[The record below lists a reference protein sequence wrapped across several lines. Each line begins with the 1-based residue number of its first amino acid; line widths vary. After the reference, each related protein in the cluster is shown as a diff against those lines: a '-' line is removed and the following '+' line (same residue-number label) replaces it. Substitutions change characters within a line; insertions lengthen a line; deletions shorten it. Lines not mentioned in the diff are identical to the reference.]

1 MSSIRRVLR
10 VFLASPGDLT
20 EERKAIRQ
28 VVDEYNESLAD
39 NFGYHIEL
47 LGWEDTVAGYGRPQH
62 IINEE
67 VDRCDM
73 FLGMIWKRWGT
84 PPDQDG
90 RFSSG
95 FQEEYEHSIA
105 RRERSKSPDISLFIK
120 HVPDDLI
127 ADPGDDL
134 KRVLEFREKI
144 TSEKRLLFQN
154 FSGTLDLAKLAR
166 KCIYAYVLRIKDAD
180 QSLEFGRTSSRRPQ
194 SDSDA
199 NTVEKRSDRS
209 PVSAAGFEFLENLV
223 VQLREETSLRRVSAA
238 DVARFRLLAN
248 SLSKSG
254 NHEMYVGVHD
264 LNILYLARSSG
275 LTLGDREVLY
285 LARLALQNIDH
296 ENAPF
301 WCWYSIAKKQAS
313 SFDIPVLSSL
323 YGATDEEKIG
333 AIRVLTALGRHLPEQ
348 VGEFGRRSIVDSWFS
363 ERASVRLKSS
373 ALTYLSKCGLQDDY
387 PTIKEE
393 YDRSEQGT
401 SRAALECMIA
411 ICLRAGPHSM
421 AHELVLSSQFESL
434 GEDTL
439 TAALESLKEL
449 PNEALTAGLDHRNP
463 QVRMRTLR
471 LLLQRRHLT
480 QEMAEKLCTD
490 VDPLVRHKAILTL
503 TRLGRSF
510 AIHEVREM
518 LTAPEIVGTGRKLFE
533 QHVIRILRTYSEDR
547 LTTEIGKSFLD
558 DTAYFVRA
566 EKYSPNHVEELRH
579 HVDDEFR
586 TYFRE
591 RIRRMESLYRDMPGS
606 SGILKGTRDLEH
618 YYRRKLTR
626 QGLDVLCRL
635 NHRADLN
642 RIRENLE
649 TDHSGMSTEDAKYM
663 KKQGEWSDISRLS
676 NAVLAN
682 YDLHREVATSLLH
695 ISHGRPVSDL
705 FSLDLP
711 AVMLVNIVTACP
723 DSRFTEIT
731 ADALLKLLGHD
742 SLEVRRETAL
752 KAVVTLPRKR
762 LKSILDQYIG
772 TRTSHHYNVIYWL
785 DLGVSAPQKDAR
797 TVARAART

>member
-39 NFGYHIEL
+39 HFGYHIEL

-95 FQEEYEHSIA
+95 FQEEYERSIA
-105 RRERSKSPDISLFIK
+105 RRERSKSPEISLFIK

-154 FSGTLDLAKLAR
+154 FSGILDLAKLAR
-166 KCIYAYVLRIKDAD
+166 KCINAYVLRIKDAD

-209 PVSAAGFEFLENLV
+209 PVSAEGFEFLENLV

-313 SFDIPVLSSL
+313 SSTAPRTRKKSTAWIPVAASL

-333 AIRVLTALGRHLPEQ
+333 AIRVLTALGRHLPERW
-348 VGEFGRRSIVDSWFS
+348 RRVANLEGDLLSI
-363 ERASVRLKSS
+363 
-373 ALTYLSKCGLQDDY
+373 
-387 PTIKEE
+387 
-393 YDRSEQGT
+393 
-401 SRAALECMIA
+401 
-411 ICLRAGPHSM
+411 
-421 AHELVLSSQFESL
+421 
-434 GEDTL
+434 
-439 TAALESLKEL
+439 
-449 PNEALTAGLDHRNP
+449 
-463 QVRMRTLR
+463 
-471 LLLQRRHLT
+471 
-480 QEMAEKLCTD
+480 
-490 VDPLVRHKAILTL
+490 
-503 TRLGRSF
+503 
-510 AIHEVREM
+510 
-518 LTAPEIVGTGRKLFE
+518 
-533 QHVIRILRTYSEDR
+533 
-547 LTTEIGKSFLD
+547 
-558 DTAYFVRA
+558 
-566 EKYSPNHVEELRH
+566 
-579 HVDDEFR
+579 
-586 TYFRE
+586 
-591 RIRRMESLYRDMPGS
+591 PGS
-606 SGILKGTRDLEH
+606 
-618 YYRRKLTR
+618 
-626 QGLDVLCRL
+626 L
-635 NHRADLN
+635 N
-642 RIRENLE
+642 
-649 TDHSGMSTEDAKYM
+649 
-663 KKQGEWSDISRLS
+663 
-676 NAVLAN
+676 V
-682 YDLHREVATSLLH
+682 
-695 ISHGRPVSDL
+695 RP
-705 FSLDLP
+705 F
-711 AVMLVNIVTACP
+711 A
-723 DSRFTEIT
+723 
-731 ADALLKLLGHD
+731 
-742 SLEVRRETAL
+742 
-752 KAVVTLPRKR
+752 
-762 LKSILDQYIG
+762 
-772 TRTSHHYNVIYWL
+772 
-785 DLGVSAPQKDAR
+785 
-797 TVARAART
+797 

>member
-28 VVDEYNESLAD
+28 VVDEYNESLAGH
-39 NFGYHIEL
+39 FGYQIEL

-67 VDRCDM
+67 VGRCDL

-95 FQEEYEHSIA
+95 FQEEYERTIA
-105 RRERSKSPDISLFIK
+105 RRERSRSPEISLFIK
-120 HVPDDLI
+120 HVSDDLI

-134 KRVLEFREKI
+134 KRVLEFRKKI
-144 TSEKRLLFQN
+144 VSEKRLLFQN
-154 FSGTLDLAKLAR
+154 FSDTRNLEILAR
-166 KCIYAYVLRIKDAD
+166 KCINSYVIRIKESD
-180 QSLEFGRTSSRRPQ
+180 QSLELGRASSRRTQ
-194 SDSDA
+194 SDSDPD
-199 NTVEKRSDRS
+199 TVEARPGRL
-209 PVSAAGFEFLENLV
+209 PVSKEGLAFLENLV
-223 VQLREETSLRRVSAA
+223 VQLSEESSLRGVSAA
-238 DVARFRLLAN
+238 DIARFRLLAN

-275 LTLGDREVLY
+275 STLGYREVLF
-285 LARLALQNIDH
+285 LARLALQNIDYQ
-296 ENAPF
+296 NAPF
-301 WCWYSIAKKQAS
+301 WCWYSIANKQDPR
-313 SFDIPVLSSL
+313 FDIPVLSSI

-333 AIRVLTALGRHLPEQ
+333 AISVLTALGRHLPQ
-348 VGEFGRRSIVDSWFS
+348 QAGEIGRRSIVDSWFV
-363 ERASVRLKSS
+363 EGASVRLKSS
-373 ALTYLSKCGLQDDY
+373 ALAYLSKCGRQDDY

-411 ICLRAGPHSM
+411 ICLRDGPRSV

-439 TAALESLKEL
+439 TAVLESLKEL
-449 PNEALTAGLDHRNP
+449 SNEALAAGLEHRNRP
-463 QVRMRTLR
+463 VRTRALS

-490 VDPLVRHKAILTL
+490 SDPLVRYKAMLML

-510 AIHEVREM
+510 AISEVRRM
-518 LTAPEIVGTGRKLFE
+518 LTAPELVGTGQKFVE
-533 QHVIRILRTYSEDR
+533 QYVTRILRKYSESR
-547 LTTEIGKSFLD
+547 LTTEIRRSLLD

-566 EKYSPNHVEELRH
+566 EKYPLKHVDELRR
-579 HVDDEFR
+579 HVDDDFR

-591 RIRRMESLYRDMPGS
+591 QIRRIESLYRDMPGS
-606 SGILKGTRDLEH
+606 NELLKRTRDLEH

-635 NHRADLN
+635 NGRVDLD
-642 RIRENLE
+642 RIRKNLE
-649 TDHSGMSTEDAKYM
+649 TDQSGTSLEDAKYM
-663 KKQGEWSDISRLS
+663 KKQGEWSDISLLS

-705 FSLDLP
+705 FLLDLP
-711 AVMLVNIVTACP
+711 TVILKNIVVFCP
-723 DSRFTEIT
+723 DSRFTEIS

-742 SLEVRRETAL
+742 SLEVRRESAL
-752 KAVVTLPRKR
+752 KAVTALPRKR
-762 LKSILDQYIG
+762 LKSILDQYLD
-772 TRTSHHYNVIYWL
+772 TRTNYHYNVIFWL
-785 DLGVSAPQKDAR
+785 DLGISAPQKDAR
-797 TVARAART
+797 TVARSART